1 VGGGSELLVFDI
13 LDEPDFAAVVPG
25 GRVEPGETIAE
36 TAVRELA
43 EETGLQVQ
51 VERELGVVDQESWR
65 VPGVRDENH
74 FVHAVTTA
82 ATEDE
87 WVHEGALRCR
97 WIPVVAGMSVY
108 GEHGAF
114 LDRLL

>member
-1 VGGGSELLVFDI
+1 MFDI
-13 LDEPDFAAVVPG
+13 LDEPDVVGVVPG

-43 EETGLQVQ
+43 EETGLEVR
-51 VERELGVVDQESWR
+51 VERELGVLEQESWR

-74 FVHAVTTA
+74 FVHAVPA
-82 ATEDE
+82 AETEDD
-87 WVHEGALRCR
+87 WLHEGALRCR
-97 WIPVVAGMSVY
+97 WIPLHAGMSVY